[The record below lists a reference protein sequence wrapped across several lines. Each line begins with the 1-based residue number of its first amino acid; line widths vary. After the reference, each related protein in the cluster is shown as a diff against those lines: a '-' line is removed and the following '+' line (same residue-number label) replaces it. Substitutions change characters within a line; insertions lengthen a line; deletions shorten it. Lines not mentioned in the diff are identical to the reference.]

1 MIYIES
7 GSTNPYY
14 NLALEEFVFENLDR
28 GKEYFMLWQ
37 NENSIIVGK
46 YQNTAEEINR
56 AAVDAQGIR
65 VARRLSGG
73 GAVYHDAGNLNYTLI
88 VDQEAAPDF
97 NFQIFVLPVIRA
109 LAELGVTAEF
119 NGRNDLTI
127 GGRKFSG
134 SSQYSKEGRI
144 MHHGCIMLDSNLDKV
159 QDALR
164 VSKAKIES
172 KSIKSVRSRVTTI
185 NEHAPKPIPMELFK
199 QTLKRQVMSG
209 KDEGSYEL
217 TNADRS
223 VVNAL
228 IKEKYGTW
236 DWNYGASPACRIRR
250 ELKYDGGLI
259 CAQMEVEHGTVT
271 EVHLSGDFF
280 GNRDLN
286 ELEHKLTGLVL
297 DEHLADRLSDIP
309 VGEYIHGMTADML
322 AGLLRG

>member
-73 GAVYHDAGNLNYTLI
+73 GAVYHDMGNLNFTFVVDKQNVDGLNFRVFVEPVVETLKS
-88 VDQEAAPDF
+88 F
-97 NFQIFVLPVIRA
+97 
-109 LAELGVTAEF
+109 GVEAEF
-119 NGRNDLTI
+119 SGRNDILVNGMKI
-127 GGRKFSG
+127 SG
-134 SSQYSKEGRI
+134 NSQYVKKDRV

-185 NEHAPKPIPMELFK
+185 NEHAPNPIPMELFK

-217 TNADRS
+217 TDADRS

-259 CAQMEVEHGTVT
+259 CAQMEVEHGSVT